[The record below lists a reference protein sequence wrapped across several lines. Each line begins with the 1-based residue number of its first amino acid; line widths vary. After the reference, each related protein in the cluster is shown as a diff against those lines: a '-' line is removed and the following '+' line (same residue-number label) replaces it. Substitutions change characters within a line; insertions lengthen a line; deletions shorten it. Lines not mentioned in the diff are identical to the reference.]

1 MPQIAEALARL
12 RVSGEGVVCR
22 ADGATDFDRLRA
34 AVGSAR
40 VMRSSV
46 SYLSRSLKEAA
57 SSNAR

>member
-1 MPQIAEALARL
+1 
-12 RVSGEGVVCR
+12 VSGEGVVCR